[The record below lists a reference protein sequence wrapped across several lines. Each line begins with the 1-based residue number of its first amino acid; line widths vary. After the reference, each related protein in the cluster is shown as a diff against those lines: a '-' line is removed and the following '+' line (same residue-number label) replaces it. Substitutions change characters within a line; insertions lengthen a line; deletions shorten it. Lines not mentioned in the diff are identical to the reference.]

1 MKKIL
6 YSPFGDMYTI
16 EEVKA
21 DSDRSL
27 TTARKRITD
36 RVLAKMRKANEKHFG
51 IGLKCLLAVSAVT
64 VLSVNSFV

>member
-1 MKKIL
+1 MKKKL
-6 YSPFGDMYTI
+6 HSPFGDMYTI
-16 EEVKA
+16 EEIRE

-27 TTARKRITD
+27 TSARKRIMD

-64 VLSVNSFV
+64 LLSVNLFA